1 MKEIFRKITSVSVAA
16 WDPES
21 PLQDRDFLLLWFS
34 QLMTSL
40 AAGIFGI
47 AVAIISNTE
56 GLGSNYEDSAF
67 GVALILFFTNMPGLF
82 FSIFAGVMA
91 DWFNRKTIMFI
102 TTIVRFILAMIFV
115 VFTGWQVATVA
126 YIIIF
131 LKSGVTQ
138 VYMPSQASV
147 IPDIVKKKNIMFAN
161 SIFNLTN
168 YSTYLVGVLGAGPF
182 IKLFG
187 ERNAFTALGS
197 MFLIG
202 GVVIPF
208 IRVPK
213 RETKITFGKFLEVV
227 VDFFKSVVEGLKY
240 IWAGKVQRFAMVHN
254 FLITSVLFIIV
265 TIIFKLA
272 NFLLGIDATDV
283 GFSTMI
289 PLIIGVAT
297 SIYYLNSVAKNN
309 KRVAIISNG
318 MFMAAVAFVI
328 FTALTFLRYNQV
340 DLVAAEVFT
349 QEKIESIIKISSFI
363 ALTLIGFGFPLLI
376 IPAQTLIHEDTRRD
390 YRGRVFGVWFAINQA
405 IATIPAMFVGLLADS
420 SLGLPRATTVLTI
433 GILIYTIIL
442 VKFRKIA

>member
-1 MKEIFRKITSVSVAA
+1 MQEKLKKLTAATASA
-16 WDPES
+16 WDPDS
-21 PLQDRDFLLLWFS
+21 PIQDRDFLILWFS

-67 GVALILFFTNMPGLF
+67 GVALILFFTNIPGLF

-102 TTIVRFILAMIFV
+102 TTLVRFVLAMIFV

-168 YSTYLVGVLGAGPF
+168 YSTYFVGVLGAGPF
-182 IKLFG
+182 IKIFG

-213 RETKITFGKFLEVV
+213 RETKISFGKFLEVV
-227 VDFFKSVVEGLKY
+227 YDFFLSVVEGLRY
-240 IWAGKVQRFAMVHN
+240 IWSGRVQRFAMIHN
-254 FLITSVLFIIV
+254 FLVTSALFVIV
-265 TIIFKLA
+265 TLIFKLA
-272 NFLLGIDATDV
+272 NFLLGIDARDV
-283 GFSTMI
+283 GFSTII
-289 PLIIGVAT
+289 PVIVGIVT
-297 SIYYLNSVAKNN
+297 SVYYLNTIAKNN

-318 MFMAAVAFVI
+318 MFFASISFVI
-328 FTALTFLRYNQV
+328 FTALTFLRYNEGN
-340 DLVAAEVFT
+340 LVPDTFT
-349 QEKIESIIKISSFI
+349 QEGIETIIKLSSFV
-363 ALTLIGFGFPLLI
+363 AMTLVGFAFPLLI
-376 IPAQTLIHEDTRRD
+376 IPAQTLIHEDTKQE

-405 IATIPAMFVGLLADS
+405 LATIPAMFVGLMADS
-420 SLGLPRATTVLTI
+420 SLGLPRATTVLTVS
-433 GILIYTIIL
+433 ILIYTFVLI
-442 VKFRKIA
+442 KFRKLA